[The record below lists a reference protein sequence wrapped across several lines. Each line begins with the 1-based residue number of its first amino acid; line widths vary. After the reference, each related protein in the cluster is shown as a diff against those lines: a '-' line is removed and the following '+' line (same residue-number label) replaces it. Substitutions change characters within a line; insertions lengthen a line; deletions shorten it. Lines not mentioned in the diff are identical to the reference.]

1 MNNQPTAF
9 FFEIQSIPDDT
20 ILFDQF
26 QQQNICYSYFQV
38 EQNYYLFVYSQ
49 KFIDID
55 SIDPFIH
62 IIQELDTKQRKI
74 RSLRG
79 FFLYALEILERTNNS
94 QILKTNLK
102 PSFWRNLKSIL
113 RQNKKTVLLQFLFGR
128 GYSYP
133 PSSSH
138 FEDQIQTLKNQ
149 LDSLE
154 TALRLEQQKII
165 QLESKLE
172 NPKYALSGTLNA
184 PDATKIIQHGDYTLE
199 GKKAPYLR
207 ENDPKGFHVLP
218 KRSASGASQKTV
230 LSEVRNPTSKGMESK
245 PLRASVSQA
254 SKSPLTPLSESQQY
268 NIPSN
273 EEKGLQRTNF
283 ITSED
288 NKGVDVWQSPGKIPE
303 EEQIEIIKTGFQL
316 QVEGKLSLKKYYES
330 TDPNS
335 LFQSKGYSIKYGSI
349 RRTKLY
355 QQLKPSNN

>member
-26 QQQNICYSYFQV
+26 QQQNIFYSYFQV

-79 FFLYALEILERTNNS
+79 FFLYALEIFERTNNS

-149 LDSLE
+149 VNSLQE
-154 TALRLEQQKII
+154 RIAE
-165 QLESKLE
+165 LE
-172 NPKYALSGTLNA
+172 NRNLVM
-184 PDATKIIQHGDYTLE
+184 E
-199 GKKAPYLR
+199 GKLNMLSAAPRSSKFYTSTL
-207 ENDPKGFHVLP
+207 KGDHTTFNH
-218 KRSASGASQKTV
+218 
-230 LSEVRNPTSKGMESK
+230 
-245 PLRASVSQA
+245 
-254 SKSPLTPLSESQQY
+254 
-268 NIPSN
+268 
-273 EEKGLQRTNF
+273 EKGLNQANF
-283 ITSED
+283 IILGNLS
-288 NKGVDVWQSPGKIPE
+288 E
-303 EEQIEIIKTGFQL
+303 EEKIEILKTGFRLNQ
-316 QVEGKLSLKKYYES
+316 EGKISLKKYYE
-330 TDPNS
+330 TKDQYS
-335 LFQSKGYSIKYGSI
+335 LFQLKEYSIKYESI

-355 QQLKPSNN
+355 QQLNPLKQLEL

>member
-26 QQQNICYSYFQV
+26 QQQNIFYSYFQV
-38 EQNYYLFVYSQ
+38 EQNYYLFVSSQ

-79 FFLYALEILERTNNS
+79 FFLYALEIFERTNNS

-149 LDSLE
+149 VNSLQE
-154 TALRLEQQKII
+154 RIAE
-165 QLESKLE
+165 LE
-172 NPKYALSGTLNA
+172 NRNLVM
-184 PDATKIIQHGDYTLE
+184 E
-199 GKKAPYLR
+199 GKLNMLSAAPRSSKFDTSTL
-207 ENDPKGFHVLP
+207 KGDHTTFN
-218 KRSASGASQKTV
+218 Q
-230 LSEVRNPTSKGMESK
+230 
-245 PLRASVSQA
+245 
-254 SKSPLTPLSESQQY
+254 
-268 NIPSN
+268 
-273 EEKGLQRTNF
+273 EKGLNQANF
-283 ITSED
+283 IILGNLS
-288 NKGVDVWQSPGKIPE
+288 E
-303 EEQIEIIKTGFQL
+303 EEKIEILKTGFRLNQ
-316 QVEGKLSLKKYYES
+316 EGKISLKKYYE
-330 TDPNS
+330 TKDQYS
-335 LFQSKGYSIKYGSI
+335 LFQLKGYSIKYESI

-355 QQLKPSNN
+355 QQLNPLKQLEL